1 MVCVVRYS
9 FLLINIC
16 LRSSSWANPM
26 VQVTP
31 LIGAAGN
38 EIIIQCATDKT
49 PQDGVYMYK
58 LEGAN
63 KNKQELFYYYKDNTF
78 TTKSTEYK
86 AKVRVDGKIPNL
98 NVTISNVNTT
108 DIGLYWCEFNL
119 EEKITVSRLTWLW
132 IEKSEGKKEDNT
144 EEKKKDTNEIED
156 DKKCPEDPHVKIVL
170 IVCAVMSLLCITGFV
185 FVVLKV
191 QGCWGHKKYR
201 PSNQPSDSV
210 YEEMKRSNVDCPS
223 SVRTFINPDYQSTK
237 LLR

>member
-1 MVCVVRYS
+1 MAFVATYS
-9 FLLINIC
+9 FLMISIC
-16 LRSSSWANPM
+16 LRSCSWADEM

-31 LIGAAGN
+31 LFGAVGN

-58 LEGAN
+58 EEEAN
-63 KNKQELFYYYKDNTF
+63 KNKQKLFYYYKDDTF
-78 TTKSTEYK
+78 SPKSTMYK
-86 AKVRVDGKIPNL
+86 TRVHVDGKIPNL
-98 NVTISNVNTT
+98 NVTFSNLNTT
-108 DIGLYWCEFNL
+108 DTGLYWCEFNF
-119 EEKITVSRLTWLW
+119 EDKITVSTITWLW